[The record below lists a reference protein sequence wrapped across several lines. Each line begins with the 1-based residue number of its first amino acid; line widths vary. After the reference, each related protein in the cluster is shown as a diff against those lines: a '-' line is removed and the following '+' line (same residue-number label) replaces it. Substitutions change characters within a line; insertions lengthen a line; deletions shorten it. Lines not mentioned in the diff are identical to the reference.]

1 MRFVFLT
8 MEGTHS
14 AALREAADTLRRV
27 HQIDLTISLHNTALL
42 RSDADWQRLTED
54 AACADFIFGARL
66 FGEDCVRSI
75 ERALA
80 AATCPI
86 CIITSNPALINKTRL
101 GKFILHKDDGQEPGL
116 LMQWMR
122 KLRPKG
128 GSGEARRQLAILRNL
143 SKVLKHIPGKARDL
157 HTYLVAHQY
166 WLNNSSENL
175 LRLLCLLIER
185 YVPDY
190 KGRLPVKD
198 PLIYPDTALFHPD
211 APEMFPNLATY
222 QKWRRKHTSSRS
234 RQAKA
239 RQPAVG
245 SAGTVGMLSLRTVA
259 LSGNTAHLDA
269 LTHALEARG
278 IEVRMAYSAGLDARP
293 ALEQFFMPH
302 GQREIDLLINGT
314 GFSLVGGPAE
324 GRPEEARQALQ
335 QLDVCCIDLIP
346 LAFQRVEEW
355 QGDDTGLVPI
365 QLSMNVAL
373 PELDGAI
380 EPLVIGGPTA
390 GSDKFVALPKQV
402 DLAASRIARHVALRR
417 TANADKRLAI
427 VIFSFPPNLGNI
439 GTAAYLDV
447 FRSLHKLL
455 LALQADG
462 YDVAVPE
469 SVEALRQELTEG
481 NALAYGTDGNVA
493 DRLPVQ
499 EYQRLFPAYTDI
511 EPFWGRA
518 PGDLLTDGKSF
529 YILGKQFGKVF
540 VGIQPG
546 FGYERD
552 PMRLLMAKDAAPHHG
567 FAAFYTWIEHVF
579 AAHAVVHFGTHGAL
593 EFMPGKQA
601 GLSSTCWP
609 TRLLGTLPNFYYY
622 SVNNPSEG
630 TIAKRRSA
638 ATLVSYMVPPL
649 QNAGLYKGLRV
660 LKDSLDSYRQHPSP
674 ELLADIRTQAEKLDI
689 SVAPPPDDTESR
701 TNEMYVAA
709 LAHELI
715 QIEQRMI
722 PVGLHVL
729 GEAPAEEELIDILAL
744 VTTFKE
750 LSIERGTVPNGQ
762 SPAQLTLPRLIAAG
776 HGWDYEAIRDRLKV
790 DREAQERWERINTI
804 CREAMRLLVAAT
816 TASNPASPNRTSAT
830 THAHRLLQPGISFDA
845 LDAYLQREAHIKP
858 GTLTSLWTFLA
869 DLLGRIVADQELQGM
884 LHALQGG
891 YVLPSPGNDVV
902 RNPAVVPTGR
912 NIYGLDP
919 FRIPSA
925 LAQDAGMRLVHE
937 LLERLTAEQG
947 ALPESVAVVL
957 WGIDNLK
964 SDGEGIA
971 QVLALMGARVV
982 TDELGNVS
990 DVALIPLG
998 ELGRPRIDVVVTV
1011 SGIFRDLLHH
1021 QMGLMDK
1028 AVHLAAHAD
1037 EPPDQNFIRKHVLAH
1052 AAEMNISIDE
1062 AATRIFANAPGNYGA
1077 NVNFMVESSAW
1088 DQDDQLSD
1096 TFLSRK
1102 SFAFSAQGQWR
1113 DARAIMEK
1121 ALTTV
1126 DATFQN
1132 IDSFEVGISDID
1144 NYYENLGGMTK
1155 SVEIL
1160 RGKRPPVM
1168 VADAVAST
1176 GRLSS
1181 LEQMVRL
1188 ETRAKLLNPKWFEG
1202 MLAHGPEGVREIEAR
1217 VNNTYGWS
1225 ATAAAVEDW
1234 VYQGVAETFLL
1245 DEAMRERMAQLNPH
1259 ATAAVARR
1267 LLEANTRGFWEADEA
1282 TLAALHE
1289 IYDDLEDRLEGIGLS
1304 RSMEHRVHGG

>member
-14 AALREAADTLRRV
+14 AALREAADIVRRV
-27 HQIDLTISLHNTALL
+27 HAIDLTISLHNTALL
-42 RSDADWQRLTED
+42 RSDADWQRLTAD
-54 AACADFIFGARL
+54 VAHADFIFGARL
-66 FGEDCVRSI
+66 FGEDCVRAI

-80 AATCPI
+80 AASCPI

-101 GKFILHKDDGQEPGL
+101 GKFTLHKDDGQEPGL

-122 KLRPKG
+122 TLRPKG
-128 GSGEARRQLAILRNL
+128 GHGEARRQLAVLRNL
-143 SKVLKHIPGKARDL
+143 SKILKHIPGKARDV
-157 HTYLVAHQY
+157 HTYLTAHQY

-175 LRLLCLLIER
+175 VRLLCLFIER
-185 YVPDY
+185 YIPEY
-190 KGRLPVKD
+190 KGRLPVND
-198 PLIYPDTALFHPD
+198 PLIYPDIALFHPD
-211 APEMFPNLATY
+211 TTEMFPNLTSY
-222 QKWRRKHTSSRS
+222 QKWRRKHAHSSRS
-234 RQAKA
+234 RGSS
-239 RQPAVG
+239 RQTVAVG

-293 ALEQFFMPH
+293 AIEKFFMPH

-324 GRPEEARQALQ
+324 GRPEEARVALE
-335 QLDVCCIDLIP
+335 QLDVRCINLIP

-355 QGDDTGLVPI
+355 QCDDTGLVPI
-365 QLSMNVAL
+365 QLSLNVAL

-402 DLAASRIARHVALRR
+402 DLAAGRIARHVALRR
-417 TANADKRLAI
+417 TPNADKRLAV

-447 FRSLHKLL
+447 FGSLHKLL

-462 YDVAVPE
+462 YDVIVPE

-499 EYQRLFPAYTDI
+499 EYQRLFPAYSDI

-579 AAHAVVHFGTHGAL
+579 GAHAVVHFGTHGAL

-609 TRLLGTLPNFYYY
+609 TRLLGTMPNFYYY

-630 TIAKRRSA
+630 TIARRRSA

-674 ELLADIRTQAEKLDI
+674 ELLADIRTQAAKLDI
-689 SVAPPPDDTESR
+689 RVTPSQADAETHADER
-701 TNEMYVAA
+701 YVAA

-715 QIEQRMI
+715 QVEQRMI

-729 GEAPAEEELIDILAL
+729 GTAPAEEELIDILAL
-744 VTTFKE
+744 VAAFKE
-750 LSIERGTVPNGQ
+750 VRLERGAVPG
-762 SPAQLTLPRLIAAG
+762 SRSSAAAQVTLPRLVALG
-776 HGWDYEAIRDRLKV
+776 SGWDYEAIRDRLAV
-790 DREAQERWERINTI
+790 DQVAQERWERINAI
-804 CREAMRLLVAAT
+804 CREAIRLLVAVT
-816 TASNPASPNRTSAT
+816 TADRPVATNGTSPTALPVDGRSK
-830 THAHRLLQPGISFDA
+830 SFAVVDT
-845 LDAYLQREAHIKP
+845 YLQQEAQITP
-858 GTLTSLWTFLA
+858 GTLTPLWTFLA
-869 DLLGRIVADQELQGM
+869 DLLGRIVVDHEVQGM

-919 FRIPSA
+919 FRMPSA
-925 LAQDAGMRLVHE
+925 VAQDVGQQLVRE

-971 QVLALMGARVV
+971 QVLALLGVRIV

-990 DVALIPLG
+990 DVVLIPLN

-1021 QMGLMDK
+1021 QMRLMDK

-1037 EPPDQNFIRKHVLAH
+1037 EPVDQNFVRKHVLAQ
-1052 AAEMNISIDE
+1052 AAEMNISTDE

-1088 DQDDQLSD
+1088 DQDEQLSD
-1096 TFLSRK
+1096 AFLSRK
-1102 SFAFSAQGQWR
+1102 SFAFTAQGQWR
-1113 DARAIMEK
+1113 DARMIMEK

-1144 NYYENLGGMTK
+1144 NYYENLGGITK
-1155 SVEIL
+1155 SVETL

-1168 VADAVAST
+1168 VADAISST

-1188 ETRAKLLNPKWFEG
+1188 EARAKLLNPRWFEG

-1267 LLEANTRGFWEADEA
+1267 LLEANSRGFWDADEA

-1304 RSMEHRVHGG
+1304 RSM